1 MSPSLAPRPFAHLL
15 TRSSAHRSS
24 AHSLTR
30 SVQVG
35 RLASRF
41 GARRMHIAI
50 SERASEALR
59 WKGCTVPAAPSC
71 EQERIFSSRCERDA
85 AYNAILAFIGAPR
98 VGKFHEVFTRPGMYD
113 QAPLPPTRIARKAAP
128 LPKLAGLAK
137 AERVSLTDEAAQLLR
152 GVYTNDTQRLFA
164 RLGYTVPEWEAWYCE
179 RGVAATPCTS
189 SGYHPKFP
197 LLPELSLPGVRN
209 YSWPDCE
216 PES

>member
-59 WKGCTVPAAPSC
+59 WKGCTVPAARSC

-98 VGKFHEVFTRPGMYD
+98 VGKFHEVFTRPGKYD
-113 QAPLPPTRIARKAAP
+113 Q
-128 LPKLAGLAK
+128 

-189 SGYHPKFP
+189 SSLVGIPPQILPKFP